1 MKKIVYS
8 VLAIAALFMGVSC
21 EKNLD
26 IPQKG
31 VIAYETFYKTDEDCE
46 AALLAAYAQFAE
58 NVVSQNGSSI
68 YTHYKACL
76 NNCGDDMFAAGSN
89 FGDNDFMAALNEFRY
104 DSGNAPIEHLYQR
117 LFMANYACNLV
128 IDNFKDGLPEGG
140 QTATT
145 KRAVAEARTIR
156 AYIYF
161 LLTALW
167 NTPPLIDHVISD
179 ELPYNADKD
188 PDRPMSHDDL
198 FQWVADECEAVI
210 PDLDERASTA
220 DKDAAVKMTKGF
232 AWAVEGKALLFKK
245 DYAGAKAALKKV
257 IDSGK
262 YALVPGDRYWEN
274 FHIEG
279 DCNEEKVFECNIEYN
294 SGIGAWSGMIQRSTW
309 MEANIWNWRSDHFV
323 QGASPHSVYTG
334 GVDGWG
340 GLGVPQWFGD
350 EFFAN
355 DGHSPRFDATLIH
368 IDDAMYGMVYGDAA
382 GEKDADGNV
391 IKKVNDMTLAEKMAS
406 KALGIADVKD
416 GLYGQ
421 SFWLP
426 FKQLLRA
433 TDAGAYG
440 TNVRLNNNVVMRYAE
455 VLLLYAEACLQSG
468 DTAEGAKY
476 VNMIRERV
484 GLAPLASV
492 GMPELKKEK
501 SYELWLEGSRW
512 LDLLRWGDTDRV
524 KQAGQAV
531 PKLFDK
537 LYRTPQATD
546 VNVKWENGTEA
557 NSRFYTVD
565 THEAIDAKWSV
576 GFQAGKHEFFPFPT
590 SVMEKNPNMV
600 QNPGWE

>member
-1 MKKIVYS
+1 
-8 VLAIAALFMGVSC
+8 
-21 EKNLD
+21 
-26 IPQKG
+26 
-31 VIAYETFYKTDEDCE
+31 
-46 AALLAAYAQFAE
+46 
-58 NVVSQNGSSI
+58 
-68 YTHYKACL
+68 
-76 NNCGDDMFAAGSN
+76 
-89 FGDNDFMAALNEFRY
+89 
-104 DSGNAPIEHLYQR
+104 
-117 LFMANYACNLV
+117 
-128 IDNFKDGLPEGG
+128 
-140 QTATT
+140 
-145 KRAVAEARTIR
+145 
-156 AYIYF
+156 
-161 LLTALW
+161 
-167 NTPPLIDHVISD
+167 
-179 ELPYNADKD
+179 
-188 PDRPMSHDDL
+188 
-198 FQWVADECEAVI
+198 
-210 PDLDERASTA
+210 
-220 DKDAAVKMTKGF
+220 
-232 AWAVEGKALLFKK
+232 
-245 DYAGAKAALKKV
+245 
-257 IDSGK
+257 
-262 YALVPGDRYWEN
+262 
-274 FHIEG
+274 
-279 DCNEEKVFECNIEYN
+279 
-294 SGIGAWSGMIQRSTW
+294 
-309 MEANIWNWRSDHFV
+309 
-323 QGASPHSVYTG
+323 
-334 GVDGWG
+334 
-340 GLGVPQWFGD
+340 
-350 EFFAN
+350 
-355 DGHSPRFDATLIH
+355 
-368 IDDAMYGMVYGDAA
+368 MYGMVYGDAA

-565 THEAIDAKWSV
+565 THEAIVDKETWELAQRLRKTPKRIDTLGEANPLTGLLYCADCGEKMYNHRSR
-576 GFQAGKHEFFPFPT
+576 GGTENNPYPSDFFDCSAYTLAHQKRT
-590 SVMEKNPNMV
+590 SACFGHYISTKALRTLILDTIRTVSTT
-600 QNPGWE
+600 